1 MDAYSRYI
9 VGYNLAKTLQAN
21 NALEALNFAVQ
32 KRKITKTTNLI
43 HHSDKGVQYLSN
55 DYLKVLNNYNVQVS
69 LAKTVLE
76 NSHAERLNGIIKNE
90 YLVPYKITDYQHLQ
104 KALALAVNYYNQE
117 RPHWELNLKNPTEFE
132 AECRPT
138 DLQQIPLSQRT
149 KMNFFVDKTTKT
161 YITKSLFDHE

>member
-21 NALEALNFAVQ
+21 NALEALNFAVE

-43 HHSDKGVQYLSN
+43 HLGGTPHSDKGVQYLSN
-55 DYLKVLNNYNVQVS
+55 DYLKVLNNYNVQLS

-90 YLVPYKITDYQHLQ
+90 LVGI
-104 KALALAVNYYNQE
+104 
-117 RPHWELNLKNPTEFE
+117 PT
-132 AECRPT
+132 
-138 DLQQIPLSQRT
+138 
-149 KMNFFVDKTTKT
+149 
-161 YITKSLFDHE
+161 

>member
-1 MDAYSRYI
+1 M
-9 VGYNLAKTLQAN
+9 QAN

-132 AECRPT
+132 T